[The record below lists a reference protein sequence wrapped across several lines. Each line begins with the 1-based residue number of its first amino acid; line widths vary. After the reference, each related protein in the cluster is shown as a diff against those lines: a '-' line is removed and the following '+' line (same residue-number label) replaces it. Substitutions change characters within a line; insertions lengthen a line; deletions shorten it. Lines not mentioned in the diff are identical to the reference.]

1 MTANRRRSAAPR
13 AWIWLAVAALAVSC
27 ASRAQAGIE
36 SAAAYTHP
44 VLQFLA
50 GQSAS
55 DSVDAHNPRP
65 QHTSR
70 LRDAQ
75 SGGAWQAVLPVLFI
89 GLIAPLS
96 LIAPRSAVGL
106 GRPPASPARPFLFQ
120 RPPPSLLV

>member
-1 MTANRRRSAAPR
+1 MTANRRRSAPTR
-13 AWIWLAVAALAVSC
+13 AWIWLAVAALAVAC

-50 GQSAS
+50 GHPAS
-55 DSVDAHNPRP
+55 QSVDATPRP
-65 QHTSR
+65 QHSAR

-89 GLIAPLS
+89 GLMAPLS
-96 LIAPRSAVGL
+96 LVAPRTALGL
-106 GRPPASPARPFLFQ
+106 GRPPAPPAQPSLFQ
-120 RPPPSLLV
+120 RPPPSLLA